1 MHRSSNF
8 PWYNRSIVVGLLII
22 LASVVICGDGEP
34 ESAAMIDHEAVTLRY
49 VQARKRSTVGIVA
62 GGVDGIARTVHLG
75 REDHIAQVAATDRYA
90 GDRSRG
96 GDTAA

>member
-1 MHRSSNF
+1 
-8 PWYNRSIVVGLLII
+8 
-22 LASVVICGDGEP
+22 
-34 ESAAMIDHEAVTLRY
+34 MIDHQVVAGLD
-49 VQARKRSTVGIVA
+49 VQTRERSTVGIVA